1 MSDTQNEPLPGE
13 KAIKVKKA
21 GPILLGA
28 DRYDIFEKGQKAIR
42 EFVEELFRFLIDF
55 PGMMYLVFILTRHI
69 PKRGRTYADLG
80 LTRDRDSPAGYLYM
94 KKCPEGTKKIHHAM
108 DKEFRAPM
116 EIRRIYHAQ
125 WKPASSPAEF
135 KVTWQYDDKYGPT
148 EELKLKSLNRLRM
161 MRNRQTRE
169 ASSIGKAPGT
179 SAETAIDVGLTKES
193 NFKQPG
199 ASRYE
204 V

>member
-1 MSDTQNEPLPGE
+1 MKQEGRELMQPIMVLS
-13 KAIKVKKA
+13 KSKVVKKNS
-21 GPILLGA
+21 G
-28 DRYDIFEKGQKAIR
+28 D
-42 EFVEELFRFLIDF
+42 
-55 PGMMYLVFILTRHI
+55 
-69 PKRGRTYADLG
+69 
-80 LTRDRDSPAGYLYM
+80 
-94 KKCPEGTKKIHHAM
+94 
-108 DKEFRAPM
+108 
-116 EIRRIYHAQ
+116 
-125 WKPASSPAEF
+125 
-135 KVTWQYDDKYGPT
+135 
-148 EELKLKSLNRLRM
+148 SLNRLRM

>member
-1 MSDTQNEPLPGE
+1 MPRADKFFSGN
-13 KAIKVKKA
+13 AI
-21 GPILLGA
+21 
-28 DRYDIFEKGQKAIR
+28 E
-42 EFVEELFRFLIDF
+42 
-55 PGMMYLVFILTRHI
+55 
-69 PKRGRTYADLG
+69 
-80 LTRDRDSPAGYLYM
+80 
-94 KKCPEGTKKIHHAM
+94 
-108 DKEFRAPM
+108 RAAH
-116 EIRRIYHAQ
+116 ER
-125 WKPASSPAEF
+125 
-135 KVTWQYDDKYGPT
+135 TWQYDDKYGPT

>member
-1 MSDTQNEPLPGE
+1 
-13 KAIKVKKA
+13 
-21 GPILLGA
+21 
-28 DRYDIFEKGQKAIR
+28 
-42 EFVEELFRFLIDF
+42 
-55 PGMMYLVFILTRHI
+55 
-69 PKRGRTYADLG
+69 
-80 LTRDRDSPAGYLYM
+80 
-94 KKCPEGTKKIHHAM
+94 
-108 DKEFRAPM
+108 M
-116 EIRRIYHAQ
+116 EVRRIYHAQ

-169 ASSIGKAPGT
+169 ASSIGSKAPGT
-179 SAETAIDVGLTKES
+179 SAETSIDVGLTKES